1 MGILKIFKKQGQSM
15 EIKQEIP
22 VMEVEETGAMSKIDL
37 EPIYVKSIELQN
49 TIAIQDATEE
59 LQRGNIIIVDLGP
72 LLNQNPGD
80 AKVAVDQ
87 LKAFSQRIGGDV
99 GKITDSKVIAT
110 PKFVKLQFKKSS

>member
-22 VMEVEETGAMSKIDL
+22 VMEVEETGSMSKVDL

-49 TIAIQDATEE
+49 PVAIQNATEE
-59 LQRGNIIIVDLGP
+59 LNQGNIVIVDLGP

-87 LKAFSQRIGGDV
+87 LKAFSQKIGGDV

-110 PKFVKLQFKKSS
+110 PKWVKLQFKKSS